1 MGWKAM
7 ANIVIVG
14 TQWGDEGK
22 GKIVDLLSDSAD
34 LIVRFQGGHN
44 AGHTIV
50 IGQEKFILHLIPS
63 GILHPEKR
71 CVIGN
76 GVVVDPAA
84 LIEERAALEARG
96 IQVRGRLSVSERAH
110 LIMPYHRAIEKG
122 SEKLKGARRI
132 GTTGRGIGPAYA
144 DKMARIGIRMVDLL
158 NPDLFRQKLAQNLS
172 EINYFLEK
180 LYKAKRIE
188 LEAVL
193 KEYLAY
199 GDQLKDCITD
209 TSHLIHQAIEE
220 GKHILFEG
228 AQGTH
233 LDVDH
238 GTYPYVTSSSATA
251 GGACTG
257 TGIGPTRIHG
267 VLGIAKAYTTRV
279 GSGPFP
285 TELNDEMGC
294 KLQEKGKEFGA
305 TTGRP
310 RRCGWFDA
318 VLVRTA
324 ARINGLTSLA
334 VTKLDVL
341 DECPEVKLG
350 IGYRLGRQ
358 TLKEMPSDIEKLE
371 RCVPIYETL
380 PGWLQPTS
388 GITTYA
394 KLPAPAQNYLNRL
407 SELTKTRIDLISTGS
422 KRSET
427 ILLRNLF
434 A

>member
-1 MGWKAM
+1 M
-7 ANIVIVG
+7 ANIIVVG

-22 GKIVDLLSDSAD
+22 GKIVDLLSETAD

-50 IGQEKFILHLIPS
+50 IDRQEFILHLIPS

-96 IQVRGRLSVSERAH
+96 IQVRGRLSVSDRAH

-144 DKMARIGIRMVDLL
+144 DKMARIGIRMADLL
-158 NPDLFRQKLAQNLS
+158 NPSLFRQKLVQNLS

-180 LYKAKRIE
+180 LYKANRIE

-209 TSHLIHQAIEE
+209 TSRLIQQAIEE
-220 GKHILFEG
+220 GKHILLEG

-285 TELNDEMGC
+285 TELKDETGFR
-294 KLQEKGKEFGA
+294 LQEKGKEFGA

-324 ARINGLTSLA
+324 ARINGLSSLA

-341 DECPEVKLG
+341 DECPEIKLG

-358 TLKEMPSDIEKLE
+358 TLEEVPADIEKLE
-371 RCVPIYETL
+371 QCVPVYETL
-380 PGWLQPTS
+380 PGWLQPTA
-388 GITTYA
+388 GITSYA
-394 KLPAPAQNYLNRL
+394 KLPVPAQNYLTRL
-407 SELTKTRIDLISTGS
+407 SELTRTRIDLISTGS

>member
-1 MGWKAM
+1 M
-7 ANIVIVG
+7 ANIVVVG

-22 GKIVDLLSDSAD
+22 GKIVDLLSESAD

-44 AGHTIV
+44 AGHTV
-50 IGQEKFILHLIPS
+50 VVGHEKFILHLIPS
-63 GILHPEKR
+63 GILHPGKQ

-96 IQVRGRLSVSERAH
+96 IQVRGRLSVSDRAH
-110 LIMPYHRAIEKG
+110 LIMPYHRAIEKE

-132 GTTGRGIGPAYA
+132 GTTGRGIGPAYV
-144 DKMARIGIRMVDLL
+144 DKMARIGIRVADLL
-158 NPDLFRQKLAQNLS
+158 NPDLLRQKLELNLG
-172 EINYFLEK
+172 EMNYFLEK
-180 LYKAKRIE
+180 LYKVKRIE
-188 LEAVL
+188 LEPVL

-199 GDQLKDCITD
+199 GEQLRDCITD
-209 TSHLIHQAIEE
+209 TSRLIHQAMEE
-220 GKHILFEG
+220 KRHVLFEG

-257 TGIGPTRIHG
+257 AGVGPTRIHG

-285 TELNDEMGC
+285 TELRDDTGGR
-294 KLQEKGKEFGA
+294 LQEKGKEFGA

-341 DECPEVKLG
+341 DECPEIKIGV
-350 IGYRLGRQ
+350 GYRLDGQ
-358 TLKEMPSDIEKLE
+358 VIEEIPTDIEKLE
-371 RCVPIYETL
+371 RCEPIYETL
-380 PGWLQPTS
+380 PGWRRSTGGVTS
-388 GITTYA
+388 YE
-394 KLPAPAQNYLNRL
+394 KLPVPAQDYLKRL

-434 A
+434 V